1 MVYTIDIYLKVIG
14 GQQMIEFYL
23 ITFENTSSAIKA
35 EGQLKEKG
43 IKLMIMP
50 TPTFI
55 TKSCGISVRIQPDT
69 GEAIESMLA
78 AGEIAYKSYYKKE
91 DNNYIQLL

>member
-1 MVYTIDIYLKVIG
+1 
-14 GQQMIEFYL
+14 MIEFYL

-35 EGQLKEKG
+35 ESQLKEKG

-55 TKSCGISVRIQPDT
+55 TKSCGISVRIQPDL
-69 GEAIESMLA
+69 GEVIESILSK
-78 AGEIAYKSYYKKE
+78 GEVGYKSYYKKE
-91 DNNYIQLL
+91 DNNYIQVL